1 MALLCTYNAVEMI
14 RMCLPWSL
22 PLNIAPCSL
31 GGMPEE
37 HIFIHMAKLCIFN
50 SLNRGVF
57 WGESGRLEL
66 CLEASLGN
74 SVDTG
79 HASFMREKNYKKVSK
94 CHSILFMEPG
104 LHLLKNKSRYYSKI
118 KP

>member
-1 MALLCTYNAVEMI
+1 ML
-14 RMCLPWSL
+14 
-22 PLNIAPCSL
+22 
-31 GGMPEE
+31 EE
-37 HIFIHMAKLCIFN
+37 HIFIDMAKLCIFN

-57 WGESGRLEL
+57 WGESDRLEP

-74 SVDTG
+74 SVDAG
-79 HASFMREKNYKKVSK
+79 YASFMREKKIIKKVSK
-94 CHSILFMEPG
+94 HPSILFMEPV